1 MVKGTEKKTVKI
13 EGMHCA
19 SCVASVEKSLK
30 KVPGVVTAV
39 VNLATESASVEYQP
53 ERATGTDLKK
63 AVENAG
69 FRMVE
74 AAVSAGEDPMARD
87 DRRMKE
93 ARRKMILAWAVTI
106 PIVIWMIPTCS
117 LIICSWA

>member
-63 AVENAG
+63 RWRTPG
-69 FRMVE
+69 
-74 AAVSAGEDPMARD
+74 SAWWKPPYPPGR
-87 DRRMKE
+87 
-93 ARRKMILAWAVTI
+93 I
-106 PIVIWMIPTCS
+106 PWPGMTEG
-117 LIICSWA
+117 